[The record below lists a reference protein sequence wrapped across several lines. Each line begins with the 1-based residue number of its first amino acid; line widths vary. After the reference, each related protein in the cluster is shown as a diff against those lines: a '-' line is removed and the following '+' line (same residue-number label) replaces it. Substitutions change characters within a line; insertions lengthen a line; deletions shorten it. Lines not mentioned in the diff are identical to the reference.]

1 LINELS
7 IIVPSLNEEENIP
20 HLLSEIQSSLSLTKI
35 NYEVIIID
43 DFSEN
48 KLEEFIE
55 ESKNIKIIRND
66 ANLGQTKS
74 IHIGIENSKYQF
86 ICTLDGDGQNPPK
99 EIIKVLNYFND
110 NFDNTDAVVGYRKNR
125 QDKLSRKILSK
136 LGNFIVGIITRT
148 KFKDI
153 GCSLKIFKKVD
164 SNSFQLS
171 GDIHRIFNILLYKNG
186 LDVKE
191 IGVEHLPRKFGETN
205 YSYRR
210 ILPVIVD
217 AILIYLTNGFQKSSR
232 YVLGKISFI
241 FLMLSTIF
249 LVISLYQKY
258 SLDRFIFQNPL
269 FLLFLMSFFISVQIF
284 VSIVITFFL
293 ENTKN
298 K

>member
-20 HLLSEIQSSLSLTKI
+20 HLLSEIQSSLSLTKL

-74 IHIGIENSKYQF
+74 IQIGIENSIYQF

-110 NFDNTDAVVGYRKNR
+110 NFDNTDAVVGYRENR

-136 LGNFIVGIITRT
+136 LGNFIVGKITRT
-148 KFKDI
+148 KFKDL

-217 AILIYLTNGFQKSSR
+217 AVLIYLTNGFQKSSR

-241 FLMLSTIF
+241 FLILSTIF

>member
-20 HLLSEIQSSLSLTKI
+20 HLLSEIQSSLSLTKL

-74 IHIGIENSKYQF
+74 IQIGIENSKYQF

-110 NFDNTDAVVGYRKNR
+110 NFDNTDAVVGYRENR

-136 LGNFIVGIITRT
+136 LGNFIVGKITRT
-148 KFKDI
+148 KFKDL

-217 AILIYLTNGFQKSSR
+217 AVLIYLTNGFQKSSR

-241 FLMLSTIF
+241 FLILSTIF
-249 LVISLYQKY
+249 LLISLYQKY

>member
-20 HLLSEIQSSLSLTKI
+20 HLLSEIQSSLSLTKL

-74 IHIGIENSKYQF
+74 IQIGIENSIYQF

-110 NFDNTDAVVGYRKNR
+110 NFDNTDAVVGYRENR

-136 LGNFIVGIITRT
+136 LGNFIVGKITRT
-148 KFKDI
+148 KFKDL

-217 AILIYLTNGFQKSSR
+217 AVLIYLTNGFQKSSR

-241 FLMLSTIF
+241 FLILSTIF
-249 LVISLYQKY
+249 LLISLYQKY

>member
-1 LINELS
+1 MINELS
-7 IIVPSLNEEENIP
+7 IIIPSLNEEKNIP
-20 HLLSEIQSSLSLTKI
+20 NLLSGIQSSLSLSKI
-35 NYEVIIID
+35 KYEVIIID

-48 KLEEFIE
+48 ELEDVIE
-55 ESKNIKIIRND
+55 ESKNIKVIRND
-66 ANLGQTKS
+66 VNLGQTKS
-74 IHIGIENSKYQF
+74 IQIGIENSKYRF

-99 EIIKVLNYFND
+99 EILKLLNYFND
-110 NFDNTDAVVGYRKNR
+110 NFNSTDAVVGYRKNR

-136 LGNFIVGIITRT
+136 TGNFIVGKITRT
-148 KFKDI
+148 KFKDL

-164 SNSFQLS
+164 ANYFQLS

-186 LDVKE
+186 LSVKE
-191 IGVEHLPRKFGETN
+191 IGVEHFPRKFGETN

-217 AILIYLTNGFQKSSR
+217 AVLIYLTNGFQKSSR

-241 FLMLSTIF
+241 FLTLSTIF
-249 LVISLYQKY
+249 LILSLYQKY
-258 SLDRFIFQNPL
+258 SLDRYVIQNPL

-293 ENTKN
+293 ENTK

>member
-1 LINELS
+1 MINELS

-20 HLLSEIQSSLSLTKI
+20 HLLSEIQSSLSLTKL

-74 IHIGIENSKYQF
+74 IQIGIENSKYQF

-217 AILIYLTNGFQKSSR
+217 AVLIYLTNGFQKSSR

-241 FLMLSTIF
+241 FLILSTIF
-249 LVISLYQKY
+249 LLISLYQKY

>member
-74 IHIGIENSKYQF
+74 IQLGIENSKYQF

-110 NFDNTDAVVGYRKNR
+110 NFDNTDAVVGYRENR

-136 LGNFIVGIITRT
+136 LGNFIVGKITRT
-148 KFKDI
+148 KFKDL

-217 AILIYLTNGFQKSSR
+217 AVLIYLTNGFQKSSR

-241 FLMLSTIF
+241 FLILSTVF

>member
-74 IHIGIENSKYQF
+74 IQIGIENSKYQF

-110 NFDNTDAVVGYRKNR
+110 NFDNTDAVVGYRVNR

-136 LGNFIVGIITRT
+136 LGNFIVGKITRT
-148 KFKDI
+148 KFKDL

-217 AILIYLTNGFQKSSR
+217 AVLIYLTNGFQKSSR

-241 FLMLSTIF
+241 FLILSTIF

>member
-1 LINELS
+1 MINELS

-20 HLLSEIQSSLSLTKI
+20 HLLSEIQSSLSLTKL

-74 IHIGIENSKYQF
+74 IQIGIENSIYQF

-110 NFDNTDAVVGYRKNR
+110 NFDNTDAVVGYRENR

-136 LGNFIVGIITRT
+136 LGNFIVGKITRT
-148 KFKDI
+148 KFKDL

-217 AILIYLTNGFQKSSR
+217 AVLIYLTNGFQKSSR

-241 FLMLSTIF
+241 FLILSTIF

>member
-1 LINELS
+1 MINELS

-20 HLLSEIQSSLSLTKI
+20 HLLSEIQSSLSLTKL

-74 IHIGIENSKYQF
+74 IQIGIENSKYQF

-110 NFDNTDAVVGYRKNR
+110 NFDNTDAVVGYRENR

-136 LGNFIVGIITRT
+136 LGNFIVGKITRT
-148 KFKDI
+148 KFKDL

-217 AILIYLTNGFQKSSR
+217 AVLIYLTNGFQKSSR

-241 FLMLSTIF
+241 FLILSTIF
-249 LVISLYQKY
+249 LLISLYQKY

>member
-7 IIVPSLNEEENIP
+7 IVIPSLNEEKNIP
-20 HLLSEIQSSLSLTKI
+20 NLLSEIQSSLSLSKI
-35 NYEVIIID
+35 KYEVIIID
-43 DFSEN
+43 DFSEI
-48 KLEEFIE
+48 KLEDVIE
-55 ESKNIKIIRND
+55 ESKNIKVIRND
-66 ANLGQTKS
+66 VNLGQTKS
-74 IHIGIENSKYQF
+74 IQIGIENSKYRF

-99 EIIKVLNYFND
+99 EILKLLNYFND
-110 NFDNTDAVVGYRKNR
+110 NFNSTDAVVGYRKNR

-136 LGNFIVGIITRT
+136 TGNFIVGKITRT
-148 KFKDI
+148 KFKDL

-164 SNSFQLS
+164 ANYFQLS

-186 LDVKE
+186 LSVKE
-191 IGVEHLPRKFGETN
+191 IGVEHFPRKFGETN

-217 AILIYLTNGFQKSSR
+217 AVLIYLTNGFQKSSR

-241 FLMLSTIF
+241 FLTLSTIF
-249 LVISLYQKY
+249 LILSLYQKY
-258 SLDRFIFQNPL
+258 SLDRYVIQNPL

-293 ENTKN
+293 ENTK

>member
-1 LINELS
+1 MINELS
-7 IIVPSLNEEENIP
+7 IIIPSLNEEKNIP
-20 HLLSEIQSSLSLTKI
+20 NLLSEIQSSLSLSKI
-35 NYEVIIID
+35 KYEVIIID

-48 KLEEFIE
+48 KLEDVIE
-55 ESKNIKIIRND
+55 ESKNIKVIRND
-66 ANLGQTKS
+66 VNLGQTKS
-74 IHIGIENSKYQF
+74 IQIGIENSKYRF

-99 EIIKVLNYFND
+99 EILKLLNYFND
-110 NFDNTDAVVGYRKNR
+110 NFNSTDAVVGYRKNR

-136 LGNFIVGIITRT
+136 TGNFIVGKITRT
-148 KFKDI
+148 KFKDL

-164 SNSFQLS
+164 ANYFQLS

-186 LDVKE
+186 LSVKE
-191 IGVEHLPRKFGETN
+191 IGVEHFPRKFGETN

-217 AILIYLTNGFQKSSR
+217 AVLIYLTNGFQKSSR

-241 FLMLSTIF
+241 FLTLSTIF
-249 LVISLYQKY
+249 LILSLYQKY
-258 SLDRFIFQNPL
+258 SLDRYVIQNPL

-293 ENTKN
+293 ENTK

>member
-1 LINELS
+1 MINELS

-74 IHIGIENSKYQF
+74 IQIGIENSKYQF

-136 LGNFIVGIITRT
+136 LGNFIVGKITRT
-148 KFKDI
+148 KFKDL

-217 AILIYLTNGFQKSSR
+217 AVLIYLTNGFQKSSR

-241 FLMLSTIF
+241 FLILSTIF
-249 LVISLYQKY
+249 LLISLYQKY

>member
-20 HLLSEIQSSLSLTKI
+20 HLLSEIQSSLSLTKL

>member
-20 HLLSEIQSSLSLTKI
+20 HLLSEIQSSLSLTKL

-74 IHIGIENSKYQF
+74 IQIGIENSKYQF

>member
-1 LINELS
+1 MINELS
-7 IIVPSLNEEENIP
+7 IVIPSLNEEKNIP
-20 HLLSEIQSSLSLTKI
+20 NLLSEIQSSLSLSKI
-35 NYEVIIID
+35 KYEVIIID

-48 KLEEFIE
+48 KLEDVIE
-55 ESKNIKIIRND
+55 ESKKIKVIRND
-66 ANLGQTKS
+66 VNLGQTKS
-74 IHIGIENSKYQF
+74 IQIGIENSKYSF

-99 EIIKVLNYFND
+99 EILKLLNYFND
-110 NFDNTDAVVGYRKNR
+110 NFNSTDAVVGYRKNR

-136 LGNFIVGIITRT
+136 TGNFIVGKITRT
-148 KFKDI
+148 QFKDL

-164 SNSFQLS
+164 SNYFQLS

-186 LDVKE
+186 LSVKE
-191 IGVEHLPRKFGETN
+191 IGVEHFPRKFGETN

-217 AILIYLTNGFQKSSR
+217 AVLIYLTNGFQKSSR

-241 FLMLSTIF
+241 FLTLSTIF
-249 LVISLYQKY
+249 LILSLYQKY
-258 SLDRFIFQNPL
+258 SLDRYVIQNPL

-293 ENTKN
+293 ENTK

>member
-1 LINELS
+1 MINELS

-110 NFDNTDAVVGYRKNR
+110 NFDNTDAVVGYRENR

-136 LGNFIVGIITRT
+136 LGNFIVGKITRT
-148 KFKDI
+148 KFKDL

-217 AILIYLTNGFQKSSR
+217 AVLIYLTNGFQKSSR

-241 FLMLSTIF
+241 FLILSTIF
-249 LVISLYQKY
+249 LLISLYQKY

>member
-1 LINELS
+1 MINELS
-7 IIVPSLNEEENIP
+7 IVIPSLNEEKNIP
-20 HLLSEIQSSLSLTKI
+20 NLLSEIQSSLSLSKI
-35 NYEVIIID
+35 KYEVIIID

-48 KLEEFIE
+48 KLEDVIE
-55 ESKNIKIIRND
+55 ESKKIKVIRND
-66 ANLGQTKS
+66 VNLGQTKS
-74 IHIGIENSKYQF
+74 IQIGIENSKYSF

-99 EIIKVLNYFND
+99 EILKLLNYFND
-110 NFDNTDAVVGYRKNR
+110 NFNNTDAVVGYRKNR

-136 LGNFIVGIITRT
+136 TGNFIVGKITRT
-148 KFKDI
+148 KFKDL

-164 SNSFQLS
+164 ANYFQLS

-186 LDVKE
+186 LSVKE
-191 IGVEHLPRKFGETN
+191 IGVEHFPRKFGETN

-217 AILIYLTNGFQKSSR
+217 AVLIYLTNGFQKSSR

-241 FLMLSTIF
+241 FLTLSTIF
-249 LVISLYQKY
+249 LILSLYQKY
-258 SLDRFIFQNPL
+258 SLDRYVIQNPL

-293 ENTKN
+293 ENTK

>member
-1 LINELS
+1 MINELS

-20 HLLSEIQSSLSLTKI
+20 HLLSEIQSSLSLTKL

-74 IHIGIENSKYQF
+74 IQIGIENSKYQF

-110 NFDNTDAVVGYRKNR
+110 NFDNTDAVVGYRENR

-136 LGNFIVGIITRT
+136 LGNFIVGKITRT
-148 KFKDI
+148 KFKDL

-217 AILIYLTNGFQKSSR
+217 AVLIYLTNGFQKSSR

-241 FLMLSTIF
+241 FLILSTIF

>member
-1 LINELS
+1 MINELS

-136 LGNFIVGIITRT
+136 LGNFIVGKITRT
-148 KFKDI
+148 KFKDL

>member
-1 LINELS
+1 MINELS
-7 IIVPSLNEEENIP
+7 IIIPSLNEEENIP

-74 IHIGIENSKYQF
+74 IQIGIENSKYQF

-110 NFDNTDAVVGYRKNR
+110 NFDNTDAVVGYRENR

-136 LGNFIVGIITRT
+136 LGNFIVGKITRT
-148 KFKDI
+148 KFKDV

-217 AILIYLTNGFQKSSR
+217 AVLIYLTNGFQKSSR

-241 FLMLSTIF
+241 FLILSTIF

>member
-1 LINELS
+1 MINELS

-20 HLLSEIQSSLSLTKI
+20 HLLSEIQSSLSLTKL

-74 IHIGIENSKYQF
+74 IQIGIENSKYQF

-136 LGNFIVGIITRT
+136 LGNFIVGKITRT
-148 KFKDI
+148 KFKDL

-241 FLMLSTIF
+241 FLLLSTIF

>member
-7 IIVPSLNEEENIP
+7 IIIPSLNEEKNIP
-20 HLLSEIQSSLSLTKI
+20 NLLSGIQSSLSLSKI
-35 NYEVIIID
+35 KYEVIIID

-48 KLEEFIE
+48 KLEDVIE
-55 ESKNIKIIRND
+55 ESKNIKVIRND
-66 ANLGQTKS
+66 VNLGQTKS
-74 IHIGIENSKYQF
+74 IQIGIENSKYRF

-99 EIIKVLNYFND
+99 EILKLLNYFND
-110 NFDNTDAVVGYRKNR
+110 NFNSTDAVVGYRKNR

-136 LGNFIVGIITRT
+136 TGNFIVGKITRT
-148 KFKDI
+148 KFKDL

-164 SNSFQLS
+164 SNYFQLS
-171 GDIHRIFNILLYKNG
+171 GDIHRVFNILLYKNG
-186 LDVKE
+186 LSVKE
-191 IGVEHLPRKFGETN
+191 IGVEHFPRKFGETN

-217 AILIYLTNGFQKSSR
+217 AVLIYLTNGFQKSSR

-241 FLMLSTIF
+241 FLTLSTIF
-249 LVISLYQKY
+249 LILSLYQKY
-258 SLDRFIFQNPL
+258 SLDRYVIQNPL

-293 ENTKN
+293 ENTK